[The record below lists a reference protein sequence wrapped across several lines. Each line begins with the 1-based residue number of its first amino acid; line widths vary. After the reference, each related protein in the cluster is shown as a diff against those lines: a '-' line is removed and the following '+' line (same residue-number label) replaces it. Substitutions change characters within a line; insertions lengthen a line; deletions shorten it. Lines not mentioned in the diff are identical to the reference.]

1 MSSKGKK
8 NGVIVVSVIAVIV
21 GLMVAIPFLFKD
33 KIKEVALNEVN
44 KQLTADVGFDKIKI
58 SLIKNFPNASVTL
71 KDLYIAGRGQFEGDT
86 LLQTEELKLVVN
98 MKSVFSANGFEI
110 KRFVMNST
118 SLFAHELENG
128 EANWNIV
135 PEADSNENESS
146 SSFALQLQDVR
157 LLNTDIVYVSDTANM
172 AAKIENLN
180 LYLKGDLTAQ
190 STLLKTRLDI
200 EALSFWNEG
209 IQMAHGLALDFEADI
224 DADLDA
230 SRYTLANNIMHI
242 NAIPLS
248 LNGWVAMPDESMQMD
263 LTLNAEK
270 VDFKSLLS
278 LIPAIYATEFE
289 QLQADGRVSLTGFI
303 KGEMHDDVY
312 PAFDFSMNIDNGRFS
327 YPDLPKSVDQVNV
340 ASRISSEG
348 GDLDNTVVDISN
360 LSFAMGG
367 NPFKANMRLT
377 RPISNMHFTLSAD
390 GKLDLGMVEEVFPLE
405 DDMKLNGLLTVDVN
419 ATGDMQS
426 VENNRFEDLRFGG
439 NVNVKDMLVNMP
451 DMKQEIAVSN
461 AQLIFNDRY
470 LNLADLD
477 VKIGDNDLQGSGKV
491 ENYIAYALRNQ
502 TLSGG
507 MKIQSNHLNLND
519 FMMEN
524 EGDTT
529 SMTVIEVPNNLNL
542 TLDGNFKTLLY
553 DQMKL
558 ENAVAQLQVANGELH
573 IKNMN
578 VNAFGGT
585 MAMSGKYSTVNLSE
599 PIVDFDL
606 DLKQISFG
614 DIMKQVESLKKI
626 APIFDKLSGRFD
638 TKLSLHTLLSGDM
651 MPILSSMLSSGSF
664 KAEMITLKEDI
675 ATLNALTQSLKI
687 DKFSNMAL
695 KDLALAFDIKDGMLE
710 TKPFDI
716 KIKDYLLNI
725 GGLTGLDQSI
735 AYKGNIRLPDN
746 LNLKQFQNIGFKIGG
761 TFQSPKVELDL
772 KSTLTNIIDEQK
784 DKLTDKVDAAKEEL
798 TDKGKEVGKKAMED
812 AQRRANLLIEQANEQ
827 GQRLIDV
834 AKVQRDSIV
843 SKAKNPIAKEL
854 ARKGADELVRQAEK
868 QAQNIVDK
876 AQGEADKIL
885 KEAE

>member
-1 MSSKGKK
+1 MSSKGKRI
-8 NGVIVVSVIAVIV
+8 GVIVVSVIAVIV

-33 KIKEVALNEVN
+33 KIKEIALNEVN

-98 MKSVFSANGFEI
+98 MKSIFSANGFEI

-135 PEADSNENESS
+135 PEADSNDNESS

-180 LYLKGDLTAQ
+180 LYLKGDLTAH

-209 IQMAHGLALDFEADI
+209 MQMAHDLALDFVADI

-248 LNGWVAMPDESMQMD
+248 LNGWVAIPDESMEMD

-377 RPISNMHFTLSAD
+377 RPISNIHFTLSAD

-419 ATGDMQS
+419 ATGDMHS

-558 ENAVAQLQVANGELH
+558 ENAVAQLQVANGELR

-599 PIVDFDL
+599 PLVDFDL

-614 DIMKQVESLKKI
+614 DVMRQVESLKKI

-675 ATLNALTQSLKI
+675 AALNALTQSLKI
-687 DKFSNMAL
+687 DKFNNIAI

-716 KIKDYLLNI
+716 KIKDYQLNI

-784 DKLTDKVDAAKEEL
+784 DKL